1 MNESTGARV
10 QDVLPPTPE
19 ELERDRRMELFLDEC
34 VMASPAP
41 RFEGELTAWVMAAR
55 PFAAW
60 EVRRARAWR
69 IPAVAAAALLAA
81 SLAIFLAPL
90 WSLGPG
96 TAFETWAR
104 VMAAGTAGG
113 LPAPLA
119 GVPPLPRAP
128 CAGLPSAP
136 GNRGALARA
145 PGTRPALAGALL
157 ASGGVFTLLARR
169 LAQRPSRLNTGA
181 RRG

>member
-1 MNESTGARV
+1 MEDSSPART
-10 QDVLPPTPE
+10 QDVPQLSRE
-19 ELERDRRMELFLDEC
+19 ELEWDRRMELILDEC
-34 VMASPAP
+34 VTASPAAP
-41 RFEGELTAWVMAAR
+41 FEAELTARVMAAR

-69 IPAVAAAALLAA
+69 IPALGAAALLAA

-104 VMAAGTAGG
+104 VIAAGTAGG
-113 LPAPLA
+113 LPALLGAVPALASALAAALA
-119 GVPPLPRAP
+119 G
-128 CAGLPSAP
+128 
-136 GNRGALARA
+136 A

-157 ASGGVFTLLARR
+157 ASGGAFALLARR
-169 LAQRPSRLNTGA
+169 LAQRPSRLGA
-181 RRG
+181 GAARG

>member
-1 MNESTGARV
+1 MNESTRARV
-10 QDVLPPTPE
+10 QDDLPPSPE
-19 ELERDRRMELFLDEC
+19 ELERDRRMELVLDEC
-34 VMASPAP
+34 VMASPAAP
-41 RFEGELTAWVMAAR
+41 EAEFTARVMAAR

-60 EVRRARAWR
+60 EVRRAEAWR
-69 IPAVAAAALLAA
+69 IPALAAAALLAA

-113 LPAPLA
+113 LPALLA
-119 GVPPLPRAP
+119 AVP
-128 CAGLPSAP
+128 
-136 GNRGALARA
+136 ALASAVAAALASA

-157 ASGGVFTLLARR
+157 ASGGAFALLARR

-181 RRG
+181 HRG

>member
-1 MNESTGARV
+1 MNESTGAGV
-10 QDVLPPTPE
+10 QDGPPPSPE
-19 ELERDRRMELFLDEC
+19 ELERDRRMELILDEC
-34 VMASPAP
+34 VNSCPAP
-41 RFEGELTAWVMAAR
+41 RFAVELTARVMAAR

-60 EVRRARAWR
+60 EVRRAGAWR
-69 IPAVAAAALLAA
+69 IPALAAAALLAA
-81 SLAIFLAPL
+81 SLALFFAPL

-113 LPAPLA
+113 LPALFGATP
-119 GVPPLPRAP
+119 
-128 CAGLPSAP
+128 
-136 GNRGALARA
+136 ALARALAAVASA

-157 ASGGVFTLLARR
+157 ASGGAFALLAWRLARR
-169 LAQRPSRLNTGA
+169 PSRIHVGA

>member
-1 MNESTGARV
+1 MKESTGAGAR
-10 QDVLPPTPE
+10 DVLPPSPE
-19 ELERDRRMELFLDEC
+19 ELERDRRMELILDEC
-34 VMASPAP
+34 VTASPSLLDAE
-41 RFEGELTAWVMAAR
+41 FTARVMAAR

-69 IPAVAAAALLAA
+69 VPALAAAALFAA

-90 WSLGPG
+90 WSLGPA

-113 LPAPLA
+113 LPALLA
-119 GVPPLPRAP
+119 AVPVLA
-128 CAGLPSAP
+128 S
-136 GNRGALARA
+136 ALATA
-145 PGTRPALAGALL
+145 LASSPGTRPALAGALL
-157 ASGGVFTLLARR
+157 ASGSAFVLLARR
-169 LAQRPSRLNTGA
+169 LARRPSRLGSGA

>member
-1 MNESTGARV
+1 MNESSPASAP
-10 QDVLPPTPE
+10 DVLPPSPE
-19 ELERDRRMELFLDEC
+19 ELERDLRMELILDEC
-34 VMASPAP
+34 VTELPAAP
-41 RFEGELTAWVMAAR
+41 FEAELTARVMAAR

-69 IPAVAAAALLAA
+69 IPAVGAAALLVA

-113 LPAPLA
+113 LPAL
-119 GVPPLPRAP
+119 L
-128 CAGLPSAP
+128 AGLP
-136 GNRGALARA
+136 ALASALAAALAGA
-145 PGTRPALAGALL
+145 PGTRPAVGGALL
-157 ASGGVFTLLARR
+157 ASGTVFALLARR
-169 LAQRPSRLNTGA
+169 LARRPSRLLAGA